1 MLTKVHACTSRG
13 TQHRAI
19 SITTG
24 EFAFLRACDTAELAK
39 ARSLGSTSS
48 ADSDGEEVGAV
59 IAQQHK
65 VIRSLYSLGD
75 NTTEV
80 V

>member
-1 MLTKVHACTSRG
+1 MSRG
-13 TQHRAI
+13 TQHRGI

-24 EFAFLRACDTAELAK
+24 EFAFLRACHTAELAK

-48 ADSDGEEVGAV
+48 TDGEEVGT
-59 IAQQHK
+59 ISLSLHK

-75 NTTEV
+75 NTTEFV
-80 V
+80 